1 MHQVHLLQDNVK
13 DMNLQVDVQQRSLA
27 RRLDTAISDRCY
39 ELLYKVQ
46 DLSGKL
52 KIEKRNL
59 VTLES
64 TVREDLKK
72 EFQAQISDLNSQ
84 LMVVHGQFAEY
95 VTLRYDSLLLICTHD
110 AARYRESLESDMK
123 INLHDIRKE
132 ALMKMVMRAHA
143 NKTEIEFDFVAGL
156 VVECAAGAEK
166 HDAADETERGS
177 SRRAHCGEFSIK
189 ARHQQA
195 AHPAETQG

>member
-1 MHQVHLLQDNVK
+1 MS
-13 DMNLQVDVQQRSLA
+13 LQVDVQERSLA

-52 KIEKRNL
+52 KTEKRNL

-95 VTLRYDSLLLICTHD
+95 EIFQLDTSLFFALI
-110 AARYRESLESDMK
+110 
-123 INLHDIRKE
+123 LHQG
-132 ALMKMVMRAHA
+132 
-143 NKTEIEFDFVAGL
+143 TEN
-156 VVECAAGAEK
+156 
-166 HDAADETERGS
+166 R
-177 SRRAHCGEFSIK
+177 
-189 ARHQQA
+189 
-195 AHPAETQG
+195 